1 MNFYLC
7 AVLVVLSMPKVV
19 ASEAFL
25 CKEASLSC
33 PVITHNHRVTLKTF
47 HLASLVS
54 CGLPCQRDPRCVST
68 NFRKVSKTK
77 GTCELN
83 DRGFFPLDEGKN
95 RNVIKKLFTLNFKSK
110 R

>member
-33 PVITHNHRVTLKTF
+33 PVITQNHRVTLKTV

-83 DRGFFPLDEGKN
+83 DRGFFPLDEGKEPECDKEA
-95 RNVIKKLFTLNFKSK
+95 IYTQF
-110 R
+110 